1 MTSLTLVVSEVMLQ
15 LAISSIGIGVLLDA
29 NQKSLSICI

>member
-15 LAISSIGIGVLLDA
+15 LAISIGIGVLLDA
-29 NQKSLSICI
+29 KQKSLSICI

>member
-15 LAISSIGIGVLLDA
+15 LAISIRIGVLLDA